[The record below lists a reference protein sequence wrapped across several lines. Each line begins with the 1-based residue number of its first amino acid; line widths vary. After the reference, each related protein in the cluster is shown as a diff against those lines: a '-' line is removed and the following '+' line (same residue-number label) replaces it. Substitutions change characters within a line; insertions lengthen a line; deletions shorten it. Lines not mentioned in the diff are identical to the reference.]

1 MEIDQQEVEKT
12 IHNLFVQSTGC
23 TFEKDTENYKLQFE
37 EWKRESIERAA
48 VLVAA
53 LQDTN

>member
-12 IHNLFVQSTGC
+12 IHNLFVQATGC

-53 LQDTN
+53 L